1 MDAWRDI
8 RLAARELHA
17 KSLGSTS
24 GDRRAPA
31 LLSAARAFHDLEV
44 RRFEPG
50 TRAGAG
56 VLGFLDRPAFIVHVA
71 TGQSIEDE
79 AVVIA
84 HEIGHF
90 ELHRDPRNDVTMLSL
105 GLGGDKLDG
114 GAAAAQGYSPKERKE
129 VQADVF
135 AGEFL
140 CPSDWLR
147 AQLLAGERNV
157 GELATE
163 LGLPFFLVMN
173 QAIRALLLPPLR
185 PRDAAVPIARY
196 ELDETQRRAAEWRGR
211 PLLVDAGP
219 GTGKTRTLVHRLE
232 RLINEG
238 VPPSSV
244 LALTFSN
251 KAAEEMRERI
261 SAMNP
266 RAAIEMWTGTF
277 HAFGWEILAK
287 HADRI
292 GRTINIRLLDEAG
305 CLALLENNLTRLNL
319 RHYLNIYDP
328 ALELREVLRAISR
341 CKDELISWQQYK
353 AEAELACSSNDL
365 GVRENGEKS
374 REVATIY
381 QAYEELLAENDAVD
395 FGDLVMLPAQLLDR
409 HSDIAATYRGTY
421 AHILVDEY
429 QDVNLASARFLRSL
443 CTPATEVWVVADAR
457 QSIYRFRGAEPGN
470 VTRFTEEFG
479 GETLSL
485 AYNYRSVPAVV
496 EAFGSFARNM
506 PNGAGMPAWIPTR
519 ENTGRVSIVVAP
531 DTISEAAAIKDNIEA
546 LRAQGVPY
554 EDQVILA
561 RSHLTLARI
570 CGPLERMGIPLLYLG
585 DLFERDEVRDL
596 QSLLALDAEYG
607 GVGLLRVARFPEY
620 AVPRKDAI
628 KVLSRV
634 TETGQTV
641 FEVLAQLDEVA
652 ELTEEGRI
660 GLALLSS
667 HLEGMGPATSPWTM
681 LSVYL
686 IERSKYLDPLLASGD
701 AKSQQSLIAIY
712 QFLKVCGDHPER
724 GHGTRRRL
732 LERIRRLEAL
742 NDDRMFRPVASEA
755 SDLDAVRVMTIHGS
769 KGLEFP
775 AVHLP
780 GLAAGY
786 MPARAHPVRCPP
798 PPTLTGLLPDS
809 ADHAAEEECLFF
821 VALSRARDHLCIS
834 RAEKYTAVRKAN
846 ASSFVAR
853 VAGAQGRRH
862 GSVDLTD
869 DAPELLAVT
878 GRPVY
883 AEREL
888 KTYMQC
894 PRRYRYEFID
904 GLKGAGR
911 SSGYV
916 RFHGCVYRTIAWL
929 EESRAKGAAVDA
941 QTALAQLDRD
951 WAERGPPSSHGF
963 EPFYRKSAGA
973 MVSAMATLVEREDAR
988 YDRSEWSVSVGGRD
1002 VSVTPDRVV
1011 IGTDGTVRVQR
1022 IRTGRQTKSEPDNPL
1037 YALLRVGAAAQ
1048 YGTGRVS
1055 VETLYAADAASVPVL
1070 VNKNETANV
1079 DKYRDAITGI
1089 ENGDFPQERSDRHC
1103 PSCPYYFI
1111 CGA

>member
-17 KSLGSTS
+17 KALVSTS

-31 LLSAARAFHDLEV
+31 LLRAALGFHDLEV
-44 RRFEPG
+44 RRFQPG
-50 TRAGAG
+50 TRAGTG
-56 VLGFLDRPAFIVHVA
+56 VFGFLDRPAFIVHVA
-71 TGQSIEDE
+71 AGQEVEDE

-90 ELHRDPRNDVTMLSL
+90 ELHRDPRNDVTIIAP

-114 GAAAAQGYSPKERKE
+114 GVAAAQGYSPKERKE
-129 VQADVF
+129 IQADVF

-147 AQLLAGERNV
+147 EQIIGGRRDIGRLAKD
-157 GELATE
+157 
-163 LGLPFFLVMN
+163 LGLPSSLLMN
-173 QAIRALLLPPLR
+173 QAVRALLLPPLR
-185 PRDAAVPIARY
+185 PRDAAAPAVRY
-196 ELDETQRRAAEWRGR
+196 ELDPSQRRAAEWRGS

-238 VPPSSV
+238 TRPSSI
-244 LALTFSN
+244 LALTFTN

-261 SAMNP
+261 CAMNP

-277 HAFGWEILAK
+277 HAFGWELLAK
-287 HADRI
+287 HAERI

-305 CLALLENNLTRLNL
+305 CLALLDNNLTRLNL
-319 RHYLNIYDP
+319 RYYLNIYDP

-341 CKDELISWQQYK
+341 CKDELISWEEYK
-353 AEAELACSSNDL
+353 AEAEAACASTDPD
-365 GVRENGEKS
+365 VRDKGE
-374 REVATIY
+374 RALEVAAIY
-381 QAYEELLAENDAVD
+381 QVYEELLVEYDVVD
-395 FGDLVMLPAQLLDR
+395 FGDLVRLPAQLLEQNA
-409 HSDIAATYRGTY
+409 DIADTYRGTY

-443 CTPATEVWVVADAR
+443 CTATTEVWVVADAR

-470 VTRFTEEFG
+470 VSRFTDEFG

-485 AYNYRSVPAVV
+485 NYNYRSVPAVV
-496 EAFGSFARNM
+496 GAFGSFARTM
-506 PNGAGMPAWIPTR
+506 PNGASKPAWTATR
-519 ENTGRVSIVVAP
+519 TDAGGVSIVVAP
-531 DTISEAAAIKDNIEA
+531 DTVSEAAAIKESIEA
-546 LRAQGVPY
+546 LRAKGVGY

-607 GVGLLRVARFPEY
+607 GVALLRVARFDEY
-620 AVPRKDAI
+620 AIPRADVI

-634 TETGQTV
+634 GETGQTV
-641 FEVLAQLDEVA
+641 FEVLERLDDVQD
-652 ELTEEGRI
+652 LTQEGRK
-660 GLALLSS
+660 GLALLWS

-686 IERSKYLDPLLASGD
+686 IERSKYLDPLLQSND

-712 QFLKVCGDHPER
+712 QFLKVCSDHPER

-742 NDDRMFRPVASEA
+742 NDERIFRAVSSEA

-769 KGLEFP
+769 KGLEFR

-780 GLAAGY
+780 GLATGY
-786 MPARAHPVRCPP
+786 LPARAHPVRCPP
-798 PPTLTGLLPDS
+798 PPTLPSLQADG
-809 ADHAAEEECLFF
+809 ADHTAEEECLFF

-834 RAEKYTAVRKAN
+834 RAEKYTAVRKAT
-846 ASSFVAR
+846 ASAFIAR
-853 VAGAQGRRH
+853 VAGAQDRQH
-862 GSVDLTD
+862 GTVNL
-869 DAPELLAVT
+869 PEDSTVPVTVT
-878 GRPVY
+878 GKPVY
-883 AEREL
+883 TEREL
-888 KTYMQC
+888 NTYMQC
-894 PRRYRYEFID
+894 PRRFRYEFVD
-904 GLKGAGR
+904 GLKGGAR

-916 RFHGCVYRTIAWL
+916 KFHGCVYRTIAWL
-929 EESRAKGAAVDA
+929 EDERAKGTPVDA
-941 QTALAQLDRD
+941 AAALAQLQSD
-951 WAERGPPSSHGF
+951 WTERGPAPGGF
-963 EPFYRKSAGA
+963 EPFYRKSADA
-973 MVSAMATLVEREDAR
+973 MVRAMATLVGRENGGYERN
-988 YDRSEWSVSVGGRD
+988 EWSIAVGGRN

-1011 IGTDGTVRVQR
+1011 IGTDGTVRIQR
-1022 IRTGRQTKSEPDNPL
+1022 IRTGRQTKSEADSPL
-1037 YALLRVGAAAQ
+1037 YALLRAGAAAL
-1048 YGTGRVS
+1048 YGARRVS
-1055 VETLYAADAASVPVL
+1055 VETLYAADAAAIPVPVQQNEAAK
-1070 VNKNETANV
+1070 VNE
-1079 DKYRDAITGI
+1079 YRDAIAGI
-1089 ENGDFPQERSDRHC
+1089 ENGYFPQVRSDRHC